1 MNKRIKIPRKEKS
14 KRFLQ
19 LTSQLLCIKRS
30 QNLVSQSY
38 YTKAGAHGL
47 LTKEVFFVASAKMH
61 GLILNI
67 MFRLGI
73 TYIVV
78 SCISKIV
85 RQFSEMFFKLL
96 SDITR
101 KMPVS
106 HIKSVLGWT
115 QPRGGSRIF
124 FRRGCTRLLLYFNT
138 NKPHSFLIFSEY
150 QLY

>member
-38 YTKAGAHGL
+38 CI
-47 LTKEVFFVASAKMH
+47 KEGFIVASAKMH

-67 MFRLGI
+67 MFRLAI

-85 RQFSEMFFKLL
+85 RQFSKMFFKLL
-96 SDITR
+96 SYIMR

-106 HIKSVLGWT
+106 HIKSVLG
-115 QPRGGSRIF
+115 
-124 FRRGCTRLLLYFNT
+124 
-138 NKPHSFLIFSEY
+138 KPSP
-150 QLY
+150 

>member
-30 QNLVSQSY
+30 QNLVSQNY
-38 YTKAGAHGL
+38 CI
-47 LTKEVFFVASAKMH
+47 KEGFFVASAKMH

-67 MFRLGI
+67 MFRLAI

-96 SDITR
+96 SDIMR

-106 HIKSVLGWT
+106 HIKSVLG
-115 QPRGGSRIF
+115 
-124 FRRGCTRLLLYFNT
+124 
-138 NKPHSFLIFSEY
+138 KPNP
-150 QLY
+150 

>member
-38 YTKAGAHGL
+38 CI
-47 LTKEVFFVASAKMH
+47 KEGFFVASAKMH

-67 MFRLGI
+67 MFRLAI

-96 SDITR
+96 SDIMR
-101 KMPVS
+101 KMSVS
-106 HIKSVLGWT
+106 HIKSVLG
-115 QPRGGSRIF
+115 
-124 FRRGCTRLLLYFNT
+124 
-138 NKPHSFLIFSEY
+138 KPNP
-150 QLY
+150 

>member
-38 YTKAGAHGL
+38 CI
-47 LTKEVFFVASAKMH
+47 KEGFFVASAKMH

-67 MFRLGI
+67 MFRLAI

-96 SDITR
+96 SDIMR

-106 HIKSVLGWT
+106 HIKSVLG
-115 QPRGGSRIF
+115 
-124 FRRGCTRLLLYFNT
+124 
-138 NKPHSFLIFSEY
+138 KPNP
-150 QLY
+150 

>member
-38 YTKAGAHGL
+38 CI
-47 LTKEVFFVASAKMH
+47 KEGFFVASAKMH

-67 MFRLGI
+67 MFRLAI

-96 SDITR
+96 SDIMR

-106 HIKSVLGWT
+106 HIKSVLG
-115 QPRGGSRIF
+115 
-124 FRRGCTRLLLYFNT
+124 
-138 NKPHSFLIFSEY
+138 KPSP
-150 QLY
+150 